1 MAKENCT
8 EEFKADAVA
17 LFLST
22 PSATYLSV
30 ARDLG
35 VGRGALRNWVL
46 ADRKRRA
53 AAGELPGAG
62 PAAGLSEAP
71 QQASGKSP
79 VGFDD
84 VVEAENRQLRAQI
97 RELEA
102 ERDILRRAAKYF
114 AGETNW

>member
-1 MAKENCT
+1 MAKVNYS
-8 EEFKADAVA
+8 EEFRADAVA

-22 PSATYLSV
+22 PSASYVSV

-35 VGRGALRNWVL
+35 VSRGSLRSWVL
-46 ADRKRRA
+46 AARRRQ
-53 AAGELPGAG
+53 AGGGAG
-62 PAAGLSEAP
+62 GRVGVGADEAAEAT
-71 QQASGKSP
+71 P
-79 VGFDD
+79 VGYDD
-84 VVEAENRQLRAQI
+84 VVEAENRQLRARV